1 LAKINVFPEIK
12 IEPFCDENS
21 EIKIEPLNAEPL
33 EKNRSNRLATLRDY
47 VDLYLRLGFCV
58 IPVPYGEKGPKIIW
72 QPYQE
77 RKPTDEELR
86 AWFGG
91 KEKTNIA
98 IVCGGV
104 SGNLVVLDFD
114 DVGVYEKFFDPKK
127 VEKETLVV
135 ITGSGKRH
143 VYFRTPEPISSFKIP
158 ELKLEIRSEG
168 NIVVTV
174 PSLHP
179 CKKFYQFADPERAK
193 TLEEIPVIR
202 DLVDMI
208 WKITEGK
215 FGVKRPEFDFEEEGE
230 EEFTTWTPLK
240 PWKGRNP
247 PCIAKL
253 LEGVGEGFRNEAA
266 ARLASFFLFTGQWDP
281 KKAWKKLV
289 DWNGRNRPPLSN
301 RELES
306 VFRSVQKRGYVY
318 KCRGLSAFCDLNGC
332 KYGQKLRLMSLVR
345 KVKNPVYLCDGDWG
359 IGVAEGKTVLFST
372 VFKKQRV
379 FEWNKPLTEFTPSD
393 AKDFLAAVKRWAK
406 STHYRAERLLSS
418 LCELE
423 PFSQLRVKK

>member
-1 LAKINVFPEIK
+1 V
-12 IEPFCDENS
+12 NS
-21 EIKIEPLNAEPL
+21 LG
-33 EKNRSNRLATLRDY
+33 DY
-47 VDLYLRLGFCV
+47 IDFYLKLGFCV

-114 DVGVYEKFFDPKK
+114 DVSVYEKFFDPKK

-135 ITGSGKRH
+135 VTGSGKRH
-143 VYFRTPEPISSFKIP
+143 VYFRTLEPISSFKIP

-168 NIVVTV
+168 NIVVAPNSKH
-174 PSLHP
+174 PSG
-179 CKKFYQFADPERAK
+179 KFYEFADPERAK

-208 WKITEGK
+208 WKIAENK

-266 ARLASFFLFTGQWDP
+266 ARLASFFLFTRQWDP

-289 DWNGRNRPPLSN
+289 DWNGRNRPALN
-301 RELES
+301 LRELES

-318 KCRGLSAFCDLNGC
+318 KCRGLSAFCDLNSC

-345 KVKNPVYLCDGDWG
+345 KVENPVYLCDGDWG

-372 VFKKQRV
+372 VFKKQHILD
-379 FEWNKPLTEFTPSD
+379 WPKPIDRFSNED
-393 AKDFLAAVKRWAK
+393 WEAFLKAVKKFAK
-406 STHYRAERLLSS
+406 GAHYDAEKIVKS
-418 LCELE
+418 LE
-423 PFSQLRVKK
+423 QLRAGGGKS